1 MTNKPT
7 ATPKRYS
14 NLYSHQISP
23 SGLEEVEDR
32 RRDEDEEGGEDE
44 AQEGQ
49 VQQPDVES
57 GYPVGDPGV

>member
-1 MTNKPT
+1 M
-7 ATPKRYS
+7 
-14 NLYSHQISP
+14 
-23 SGLEEVEDR
+23 LEEVEDR

-57 GYPVGDPGV
+57 GNPVGYPGVEFRYL